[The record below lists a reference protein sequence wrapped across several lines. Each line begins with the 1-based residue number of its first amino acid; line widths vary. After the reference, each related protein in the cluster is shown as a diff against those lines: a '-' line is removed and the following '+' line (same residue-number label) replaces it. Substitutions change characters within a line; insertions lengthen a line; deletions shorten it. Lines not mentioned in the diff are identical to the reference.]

1 MDEQV
6 YYEGKPAKKVIVI
19 WIFTKLLYFLTF
31 LVFFGFSVFLKYS
44 LPYSYWFTVGVFVIF
59 ILFIVY
65 LYFLQKTYH
74 YKITDKGAYFSGGI
88 IIRKQ
93 KFVPS
98 YKITNIVTS
107 QNIIERALGINKIG
121 IQTAGMGGYARP
133 EIVFEGLVNPT
144 EPADILRDLLKKTQ
158 AGYEQNE

>member
-1 MDEQV
+1 MDEEI
-6 YYEGKPAKKVIVI
+6 YYEGKPAKKVIVM

-44 LPYSYWFTVGVFVIF
+44 LSYSHWFAIGVFVTF
-59 ILFIVY
+59 ILFIIY
-65 LYFLQKTYH
+65 LYFLQKTYY

-133 EIVFEGLVNPT
+133 EIVFEGLVNSE
-144 EPADILRDLLKKTQ
+144 EPADILRKMVGSVQRRFKL
-158 AGYEQNE
+158 GE